1 MAFIS
6 GALRVC
12 TRLWE
17 HIHTHMHVYTH
28 TQQPAHIP
36 TSSFCMNL
44 ILLSSYKCVCY
55 EPWNSWTSFP
65 EPGSYVEGILWMGDR
80 TRMWLNVLLLRKLKQ
95 QPGLLINQLLN
106 PLGMH
111 CVLWGRC
118 TEAACFAVLASRWP
132 FHRTMKETGGK
143 KRHGNRKILVPT
155 CNIFP
160 SKKKKKS
167 VF

>member
-1 MAFIS
+1 
-6 GALRVC
+6 
-12 TRLWE
+12 
-17 HIHTHMHVYTH
+17 MHVYTH

-160 SKKKKKS
+160 SKKKKICFLS
-167 VF
+167 ELSLVFSMSLSLSAYVI